1 MSCSASA
8 LFVAI
13 LLAGQVPAEV
23 EKAPA
28 EKGAAADAAARAL
41 PDLALQVESAL
52 IADRLTGD
60 LGIRV
65 RADDKGVTLEGTVP
79 TEALRDRVSRVASRA
94 AGKSSTHVANRVRV
108 QEVAD
113 KAKEK
118 TVADPVESAKPTALD
133 KAQLDRLR
141 ALIKKS
147 MPESADSVHLV
158 FRVDPMPTIVLEGVM
173 TTYDEKLA
181 LSKLVRENYKGLS
194 ILNNVRV
201 HQKPAAAVA
210 RPAGKVV
217 RSRVEPTS
225 DSAITVDEDTP
236 PADRPLAEK
245 VADVLRK
252 EKRIADA
259 AIVVQA
265 DRDVIWLR
273 GSVQSSQQRVLAVN
287 RAGTVPK
294 VDYVIDDLTVNA
306 VPNQNETGEPLAADE
321 VAQYVRA
328 YLSRRVISVESV
340 EVNVE
345 GDVIKIQLEKN
356 ALDPD
361 ERRAMEKAVQS
372 LEKELGR
379 KIELEIA
386 P

>member
-1 MSCSASA
+1 MPPSASA

-13 LLAGQVPAEV
+13 LLVGQVPAE
-23 EKAPA
+23 KAPA
-28 EKGAAADAAARAL
+28 DKGAAADAAARAL
-41 PDLALQVESAL
+41 PELALQVESAL

-65 RADDKGVTLEGTVP
+65 KADDKGVTLEGTTP

-94 AGKSSTHVANRVRV
+94 AGKGSALVANRVRV

-113 KAKEK
+113 KAKER
-118 TVADPVESAKPTALD
+118 TAADPVESAQPTALD
-133 KAQLDRLR
+133 KEQLDRLR

-147 MPESADSVHLV
+147 MPDSAGSVHLV

-201 HQKPAAAVA
+201 HQKPATAVA
-210 RPAGKVV
+210 ERTTKVE
-217 RSRVEPTS
+217 RTRVAITS

-245 VADVLRK
+245 VADALRK

-265 DRDVIWLR
+265 DRGVIWLR

-287 RAGTVPK
+287 RAGAVPK
-294 VDYVIDDLTVNA
+294 VDYVIEDLTVNA
-306 VPNQNETGEPLAADE
+306 VPNQSETREPLEAEE
-321 VAQYVRA
+321 VAQYVRT
-328 YLSRRVISVESV
+328 YLGRRVISVELV

-345 GDVIKIQLEKN
+345 GDVIKIQLEEN
-356 ALDPD
+356 TLDAD
-361 ERRAMEKAVQS
+361 ELRAMEKAVQS
-372 LEKELGR
+372 LQKELGR

-386 P
+386 R